1 MLGRKQKENY
11 VGGGEVSLLCHSR
24 LRVKKGKKS
33 NQPNPNESSPQ
44 QLLCQASRPEPGP
57 VRADGR
63 GGCSTAPAAGSLP
76 SLLLLQGFIS

>member
-33 NQPNPNESSPQ
+33 NHSMKLGIQDS
-44 QLLCQASRPEPGP
+44 CKIKA
-57 VRADGR
+57 
-63 GGCSTAPAAGSLP
+63 
-76 SLLLLQGFIS
+76 